1 MSNIVNFKD
10 KVIYQIYPKSFN
22 DSNGD
27 GLGDLRGV
35 AQKLDYLKYLGVDY
49 IWLTPVYVSPQRDNG
64 YDIQN
69 YFEIDY
75 RYGTMEDFEYLVEE
89 AKKRDIE
96 IMLDMVLNHTST
108 SHAWFQKA
116 LTGDPT
122 YTNYY
127 FFKENKGKVP
137 TNWESKF
144 GGSAWKYVNDLDMYY
159 LHLFDET
166 QADLNW
172 DNPRVRDE
180 MVKIV
185 NFWLAKGVKGFRFDV
200 VNLISKPEE
209 FEDDHIGDGRRFY
222 TDGKHVHEYLQEL
235 NQRSFGTRKDIMTV
249 GEMSSTTLD
258 NCVKFASEKEDELDM
273 VFNFHHL
280 KVDYKDGDKWKLK
293 DFDFLELKN
302 LFDEWQVGMQNHDA
316 WNALFWCNHDQPRIV
331 SRFGDDTNYR
341 KESSKMLAT
350 TIHMMRGIPYIY
362 QGEEIG
368 MTNNHF
374 NSLDKYRDIESL
386 NYYNILS
393 EKGEQESDILKV
405 LEERSRDNSR
415 SPMQWDT
422 SSNAGF
428 SEGTPWID
436 VNPNYSQIN
445 VQESIADEDSVLNYY
460 RKLIELRKQYK
471 IIQEGK
477 YESMYLDHTQIFAYK
492 RTLGSQEL
500 VVFANFYGQD
510 ASVDFDLS
518 GYELL
523 LSNYNDNDEVK
534 VNLRPYEVIVLIK

>member
-200 VNLISKPEE
+200 VNLISKPEV

-293 DFDFLELKN
+293 DFDFLALKN

-331 SRFGDDTNYR
+331 SRFGDDTKYR

-445 VQESIADEDSVLNYY
+445 VQESITDEDSVLNYY
-460 RKLIELRKQYK
+460 RKLIELRKQHK

-523 LSNYNDNDEVK
+523 LSNYNGNDKVK